1 MTDRTTIGTIL
12 GSSNS
17 VEILIHIHGNPGC
30 RMSEIYR
37 NVTRNAHTKEK
48 VLFLA
53 DTGLLEITPTGRG
66 NSVLLSLTGKGEM
79 VVRLILEA
87 ESILN
92 DTVGERTGS

>member
-12 GSSNS
+12 SSSNS

-30 RMSEIYR
+30 KMSEIYR

-53 DTGLLEITPTGRG
+53 DMGLLEITPTGRG
-66 NSVLLSLTGKGEM
+66 NSVLLSLTERGER
-79 VVRLILEA
+79 VVGLLLEA

-92 DTVGERTGS
+92 DAVGT

>member
-1 MTDRTTIGTIL
+1 MAERTTIGTIL
-12 GSSNS
+12 SSSNS
-17 VEILIHIHGNPGC
+17 VEILIHIHENPGC

-66 NSVLLSLTGKGEM
+66 NSVLLSLTEKGER
-79 VVRLILEA
+79 VVRLILDT
-87 ESILN
+87 ESILQN
-92 DTVGERTGS
+92 EIL

>member
-1 MTDRTTIGTIL
+1 MAERTIIGAL
-12 GSSNS
+12 FSSANS
-17 VEILIHIHGNPGC
+17 VEILIHIHENPGC

-66 NSVLLSLTGKGEM
+66 NSVLLLLTEKGER
-79 VVRLILEA
+79 VVGLLLEA
-87 ESILN
+87 ESVLK
-92 DTVGERTGS
+92 ESTGV